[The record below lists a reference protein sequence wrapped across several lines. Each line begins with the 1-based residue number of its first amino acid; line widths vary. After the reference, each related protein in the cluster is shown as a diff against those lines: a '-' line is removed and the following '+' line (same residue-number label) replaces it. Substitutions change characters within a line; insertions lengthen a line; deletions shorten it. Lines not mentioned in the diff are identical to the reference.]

1 MTETIRILVVDD
13 HPLVREGLEAV
24 IALEPDMEIVGEA
37 ADGQAAV
44 RKAAQLQPDV
54 VLMDLLMP
62 GMSGG
67 DAIAAILAGQDAEE
81 RTAPRILVLT
91 SVEDVATLCATIKAG
106 AQGYVPKNVPPA
118 TLLEAIR
125 TVHRGSVVL
134 PAPLAMALLQNT
146 SASGAMPSVSLPDL
160 VDLLTERELE
170 VLELVAQGLNNDDIA
185 ERLVISPRT
194 ASVHVS
200 RILGKLELENRT
212 QAALYALRVGL
223 VSL

>member
-1 MTETIRILVVDD
+1 MTDIIRILVVDD

-24 IALEPDMEIVGEA
+24 ISLEPDMEIVGEA

-44 RKAAQLQPDV
+44 RKAALLQPDV

-67 DAIAAILAGQDAEE
+67 DAIAAILAGQDTEGQSP
-81 RTAPRILVLT
+81 PRILVLT
-91 SVEDVATLCATIKAG
+91 SVEDVTTLSATIKAG
-106 AQGYVPKNVPPA
+106 AQGYVPKNAPPA
-118 TLLEAIR
+118 ALLEAIR

-134 PAPLAMALLQNT
+134 PTPLVMALLQGAP
-146 SASGAMPSVSLPDL
+146 ASDAMPSASLPDL

-170 VLELVAQGLNNDDIA
+170 VLVLVAQGLNNDDIA
-185 ERLVISPRT
+185 EQLVISPRT

-200 RILGKLELENRT
+200 RILSKLALENRT